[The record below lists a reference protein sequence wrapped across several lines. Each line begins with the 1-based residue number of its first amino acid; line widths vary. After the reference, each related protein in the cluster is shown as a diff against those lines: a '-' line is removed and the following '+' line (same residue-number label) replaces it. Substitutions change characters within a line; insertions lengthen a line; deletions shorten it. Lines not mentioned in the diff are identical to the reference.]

1 MSERLRKQGLANGRK
16 LLSPAWVKESTTP
29 APPRAGDRAE
39 AGLGYAYLWW
49 TFDGSTAFTAWGGE
63 SQFMFVDPETQ
74 TVIVKLSHAP
84 VGREGEPVTPET
96 HAFLKAASK
105 WRP

>member
-1 MSERLRKQGLANGRK
+1 
-16 LLSPAWVKESTTP
+16 
-29 APPRAGDRAE
+29 
-39 AGLGYAYLWW
+39 
-49 TFDGSTAFTAWGGE
+49 
-63 SQFMFVDPETQ
+63 
-74 TVIVKLSHAP
+74 VIVKLSHAP